1 MKDIKYKV
9 LFLSSWY
16 PSRVNKVLGVFV
28 KRKAETMSAKCDVAL
43 IYVTL
48 DESLNE
54 QKYDII
60 KTNENNV
67 LTIRVYF
74 APAYSGVLKK
84 IFYNIRYVNSWYKG
98 YKSVKAEWGIP
109 DLIHVNVVD
118 RAGYIALL
126 IKYLKNIKYV
136 ITEHSTPDVSF
147 LKGETDKTSIPL
159 LPLKKLVVKNAEYI
173 NVDSHPSMHYWKK
186 AGLKGNYGVIANV
199 VEVNPR
205 FIKPVKEKND
215 NIIRA
220 VHISMLMERKN
231 VADIIRA
238 YSHIYNV
245 IGRKNI
251 EFHIIGEGE
260 QKEMLIDLAEK
271 SGVLNNCVF
280 FHGFVDEDEKL
291 EMLVNSDFHIINSD
305 EEGFSVVTAEAILYG
320 IPVIATKCGGPE
332 DFVPEEAGLLINR
345 RSPNELTN
353 AVLYMLDNSQNYK
366 REYLQEYG
374 RRKFSPEVIRDLT
387 YKVYKTAATSWKAG
401 NTAST
406 VNIKPDWKV
415 LDVGSG
421 HQPFRRANIIM
432 ERYLEPTIHRTN
444 QSVPVPSDKNMI
456 VADALSM
463 PYKSKSFNF
472 LVASHIAEHVDD
484 PVTFCHELMRVSQ
497 KGYIETPGPLTEFMM
512 PTNSHKWVVKKKG
525 NKLIFETNP
534 YTKPY
539 SRLFFSIFYLNREG
553 YSDKPLF
560 SQNILLKI
568 LNFIL
573 ISSWKYIPG
582 AYSILRWEDKF
593 EVEVNPPK

>member
-1 MKDIKYKV
+1 MKDIKYRV
-9 LFLSSWY
+9 LFLASWY
-16 PSRVNKVLGVFV
+16 PSRVNKVLGMFIR
-28 KRKAETMSAKCDVAL
+28 RKAETMTSICEVAL

-48 DESLNE
+48 DGSLKDQNYE
-54 QKYDII
+54 VVT
-60 KTNENNV
+60 TNENNV
-67 LTIRVYF
+67 LTVRVYF
-74 APAYSGVLKK
+74 APAYSGILKK
-84 IFYNIRYVNSWYKG
+84 IFYNIRYVSSWYKG
-98 YKSVKAEWGIP
+98 YKTVKAKWGIP

-126 IKYLKNIKYV
+126 IKYLKGIKYV

-147 LKGETDKTSIPL
+147 LKGETNKTSIPL

-173 NVDSHPSMHYWKK
+173 NVDSHPSMQYWKK

-220 VHISMLMERKN
+220 IHISMLMERKN

-238 YSHIYNV
+238 YSHIYNN

-271 SGVLNNCVF
+271 SDVLNKCIF
-280 FHGFVDEDEKL
+280 FHGFVDEDKKL

-345 RSPNELTN
+345 RNLNELTN
-353 AVLYMLDNSQNYK
+353 AILYMLDNAQKYD
-366 REYLQEYG
+366 RHYLQEYG
-374 RRKFSPEVIRDLT
+374 RSRFSPEVIRELT
-387 YKVYKTAATSWKAG
+387 YTVYKNAVVEWKAG
-401 NTAST
+401 NTSST
-406 VNIKPDWKV
+406 VMIKPDWKV

-421 HQPFRRANIIM
+421 HQPFRRANVIM

-444 QSVPVPSDKNMI
+444 QSVPIPPDKDMI

-484 PVTFCHELMRVSQ
+484 PLIFCNELMRVSQ

-512 PTNSHKWVVKKKG
+512 PTNSHKWVVKKKD
-525 NKLIFETNP
+525 NKLTFISNP
-534 YTKPY
+534 YTKPF
-539 SRLFFSIFYLNREG
+539 SPLFFSIFYLNREG
-553 YSDKPLF
+553 YSDKTLYSKNP
-560 SQNILLKI
+560 LLKMI
-568 LNFIL
+568 NLIL
-573 ISSWKYIPG
+573 ITSWKYIPG

-593 EVEVNPPK
+593 EVEVNPSK